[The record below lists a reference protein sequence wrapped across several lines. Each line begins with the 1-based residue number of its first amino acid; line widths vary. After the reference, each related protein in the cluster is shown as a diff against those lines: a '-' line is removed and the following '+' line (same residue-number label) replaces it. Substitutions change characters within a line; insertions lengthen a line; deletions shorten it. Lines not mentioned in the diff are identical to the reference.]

1 MKQRGT
7 YKNLLLACSLLGVL
21 AMAGCTSGPTIRS
34 NMDDSVDFHR
44 FRTFGFLDPLG
55 TDRDGYQTLISQQ
68 LVSSTERE
76 LLARG
81 LTRSDTNPDL
91 LINFRVNL
99 DQRLRVTQSPA
110 TPASSVS
117 RNRRGFYNTWPGY
130 QQTEIR
136 QYQQGTVGIDAVDAA
151 RMQLVWEGL
160 AIDRVTQSTANNL
173 GPVLNDAVVAI
184 FRDFPLPPR

>member
-1 MKQRGT
+1 MKQRST
-7 YKNLLLACSLLGVL
+7 YQILLLACSLLGL
-21 AMAGCTSGPTIRS
+21 AVVSSCTSGPTIRS
-34 NMDDSVDFHR
+34 NMDESVDFHR
-44 FRTFGFLDPLG
+44 FRTFAFLDPLG

-81 LTRSDTNPDL
+81 LTRTDTNPDL

-99 DQRLRVTQSPA
+99 DQRLRVTQSPV

-136 QYQQGTVGIDAVDAA
+136 QYQQGTVGIDVVDAA

-160 AIDRVTQSTANNL
+160 AIDRVTQSTTNNL

-184 FRDFPLPPR
+184 FRDFPLPPE